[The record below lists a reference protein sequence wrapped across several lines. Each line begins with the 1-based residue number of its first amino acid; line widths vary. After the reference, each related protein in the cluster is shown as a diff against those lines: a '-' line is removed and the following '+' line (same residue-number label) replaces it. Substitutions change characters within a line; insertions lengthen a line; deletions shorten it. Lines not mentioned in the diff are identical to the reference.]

1 MKPFIAGAAA
11 AVGSLALLAGCRDS
25 RLEASAP
32 RSLETAADAGAP
44 MLVHCGEGRQAL
56 VRTVQVGGR
65 TVPQVECVALAASTA
80 DLPAAAYAQPLVQPA
95 LYRTPVVP
103 VVEPAAAPSRVVY
116 RERPVTRRVAYRQA
130 EPARRSWKKSALII
144 GGAAAGGAG
153 LGAVIDGGKGAKKG
167 AVIGGVAGTIYDLA
181 TRDKR

>member
-1 MKPFIAGAAA
+1 MKPFIAGAAV
-11 AVGSLALLAGCRDS
+11 AVGSLSLLAGCRES
-25 RLEASAP
+25 RLDASA
-32 RSLETAADAGAP
+32 RSLEVADAAAP

-65 TVPQVECVALAASTA
+65 TVPQVECVTVTAPAELAT
-80 DLPAAAYAQPLVQPA
+80 AAAYAQPLVQPA
-95 LYRTPVVP
+95 VYRTPVQP
-103 VVEPAAAPSRVVY
+103 VVEPVAAPTRVVS
-116 RERPVTRRVAYRQA
+116 RERPLTRRVAYRQA